1 LKKLKISNETLVGA
15 LAAIAIVVLILGFN
29 FLKGEEVFS
38 TTTNYY
44 VRYENASGLQNS
56 ASVLNQGVKVGSVR
70 RVTLSKNGQGVD
82 VQFYVNDKV
91 KVTKGSIAR
100 LISTDLFGTKALN
113 IVVVPGDEYLGRNDT
128 LLGTVEPSPLE
139 ALGTDLNPLREKA
152 EHLITGIDTLVSALE
167 TERIKAILANIENTS
182 AALNEMVSAEN
193 SKLNRMLANV
203 ESITSNLKANN
214 ALINAALTNVH
225 AITDSIAK
233 SELTSTIAT
242 AKVVMDKT
250 NAIMQKI
257 NQGEGSL
264 GLLVN
269 DKALYNN
276 LNQTAIDLDKLLLNL
291 KKNPKRYVH
300 FSVFGKK
307 EKEEEIEN
315 TVK

>member
-1 LKKLKISNETLVGA
+1 MKKLNISNETLVGA

-56 ASVLNQGVKVGSVR
+56 ASVLHQGVKVGSVR
-70 RVTLSKNGQGVD
+70 RVTLSKNGDGVD

-100 LISTDLFGTKALN
+100 LVSTDLFGTKALN
-113 IVVVPGDEYLGRNDT
+113 IVVVPGDEVLSRDDT
-128 LLGTVEPSPLE
+128 LLGTIEPSPLE
-139 ALGTDLNPLREKA
+139 ALGTDLNPLREKT

-167 TERIKAILANIENTS
+167 TQRIKAILANIEGTS
-182 AALNEMVSAEN
+182 AALNQMVSAEN
-193 SKLNRMLANV
+193 SKLNRMLSNV

-214 ALINAALTNVH
+214 ELITAALANVH
-225 AITDSIAK
+225 AISDSIAK

-242 AKVVMDKT
+242 AKEVMDKT
-250 NAIMQKI
+250 NTIMQKI

-276 LNQTAIDLDKLLLNL
+276 LNQTAIDLDKLMVDLQ
-291 KKNPKRYVH
+291 KNPKRYVH
-300 FSVFGKK
+300 FSIWGRKQQ
-307 EKEEEIEN
+307 EEGA
-315 TVK
+315 K